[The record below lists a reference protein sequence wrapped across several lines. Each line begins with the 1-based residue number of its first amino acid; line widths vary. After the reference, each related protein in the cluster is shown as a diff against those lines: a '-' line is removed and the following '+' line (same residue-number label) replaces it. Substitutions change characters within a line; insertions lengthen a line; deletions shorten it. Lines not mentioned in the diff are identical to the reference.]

1 MPPAM
6 DRFVSTF
13 RNRIDAKGRVSVP
26 APFRAVIAKGGFDG
40 VFCHPSPHAEAID
53 AGGQP
58 LFDLVAGLLTGLDP
72 YSDERDE
79 LATVLFGESESLK
92 IDQDGRII
100 LTEALRAH
108 AAIAGEA
115 VFVGLG
121 DKFQIWEPSRFH
133 THLAKARET
142 VREHRKLLGAGG
154 PRAPGGD
161 VA

>member
-1 MPPAM
+1 M
-6 DRFVSTF
+6 DRFVSTY

-58 LFDLVAGLLTGLDP
+58 LYDLVAGLLTDLDP

-79 LATVLFGESESLK
+79 LATVLFGESEALK
-92 IDQDGRII
+92 IDGDGRII

-108 AAIAGEA
+108 AGIEA
-115 VFVGLG
+115 DVVFVGLG
-121 DKFQIWEPSRFH
+121 DKFQIWEPTRFEA
-133 THLAKARET
+133 HLAKARDK
-142 VREHRKLLGAGG
+142 VREHRKLLGTRGQ
-154 PRAPGGD
+154 RAPRGEG
-161 VA
+161 A